1 MGLTAYS
8 LPPKA
13 TPLKTKSP
21 REKIFNPIYTDYS
34 FVLFILYLLSFSKFG
49 IKVNGSDMKVYTKK
63 GDAGETSL
71 IGGKRVSKGDLRI
84 DSYGTVDELNS
95 WIGLLRDHE
104 EILEPQ
110 FKQLIEIQDRLFTIG
125 SLLATQPEGTKMKL
139 PLIYDEDITFLED
152 AIDEMNEGLPPMRK
166 FVLPGGKKILSHCHI
181 ARCVCRRAERLTVAA
196 INEDNNENE
205 QHKKAMKYLNRLS
218 DYLFV
223 LSRKIATDLN
233 INEIQW
239 EPRV

>member
-1 MGLTAYS
+1 
-8 LPPKA
+8 
-13 TPLKTKSP
+13 
-21 REKIFNPIYTDYS
+21 
-34 FVLFILYLLSFSKFG
+34 
-49 IKVNGSDMKVYTKK
+49 MKVYTKK

-95 WIGLLRDHE
+95 WVGLLRDHD
-104 EILEPQ
+104 EIPKKQ

-125 SLLATQPEGTKMKL
+125 SLLATQPEGTKMNL
-139 PLIYDEDITFLED
+139 PLINDEDITYLED
-152 AIDEMNEGLPPMRK
+152 AIDEMNEDLPPMRK

-181 ARCVCRRAERLTVAA
+181 ARCVCRRAERLTVA
-196 INEDNNENE
+196 INTESDKTN
-205 QHKKAMKYLNRLS
+205 QHKKAMQYLNRLS

-223 LSRKIATDLN
+223 LSRKIATDLK
-233 INEIQW
+233 IKEIQW